1 LCFGT
6 GDGVPVACARK
17 WAFLPVGKARC
28 LERVRVESKKLCF
41 LAASARLLGRPGTS
55 YPGCLR
61 SARHMD
67 TDQASTPDPMVA
79 VRTSETLNSRNAD
92 DASSNTSS
100 KARTTTA
107 QHQPLADAEPPGVQ
121 ATTPGDQEGR
131 PSDLRARAYELT
143 ENDEDQFMQK
153 GPKRTE
159 FHSVELDASTVV
171 QNRAPTRTIG
181 GAAQTMVQ
189 TIASATKMAKQSL
202 WGPPPLLWQ
211 AEEAAEG
218 DEMLVRKL
226 EEQLNAVKQRLS
238 LAGST
243 TSGGS
248 AEGRIS
254 GTQRRTSIGAS
265 ENEHA
270 GAAVSRTI
278 VARGLRSSRGGTLLP
293 SRCPS

>member
-1 LCFGT
+1 
-6 GDGVPVACARK
+6 
-17 WAFLPVGKARC
+17 
-28 LERVRVESKKLCF
+28 
-41 LAASARLLGRPGTS
+41 
-55 YPGCLR
+55 
-61 SARHMD
+61 MD
-67 TDQASTPDPMVA
+67 TDQANTPDPMVA

-92 DASSNTSS
+92 EASSNTSG
-100 KARTTTA
+100 KIRFTTA
-107 QHQPLADAEPPGVQ
+107 QHQPPADAEPPGVQ

-131 PSDLRARAYELT
+131 PSDLRARAHELT
-143 ENDEDQFMQK
+143 ENDEDLSMQK

-171 QNRAPTRTIG
+171 QNRAPMRTIG
-181 GAAQTMVQ
+181 DAAQTMVQ
-189 TIASATKMAKQSL
+189 SIASATKMAKQSL

-248 AEGRIS
+248 AEGRIPS
-254 GTQRRTSIGAS
+254 TQRRASIGAS
-265 ENEHA
+265 EDEHA
-270 GAAVSRTI
+270 GAEQAIQAQEISTMGRT
-278 VARGLRSSRGGTLLP
+278 AQ
-293 SRCPS
+293 